1 MPVKEKENPTKGES
15 TRLAI
20 EDAAVEL
27 FLKYGYH
34 ATSMRQIAEHAQLAV
49 GGIYNHF
56 TSKDE
61 LFEAIILDKHPY
73 KQVLP
78 AILMVEGES
87 AEEFLRNAA
96 RIIFAELDRRPEF
109 IKLMLIEIIEF
120 NGVHGAKMIKEIFPK
135 VFPVFE
141 RLVKSRKSLRVSNP
155 AILLRS
161 FFGMV
166 LSFYITG
173 IVINN
178 SVIAKLLPANSADA
192 YVDIFLHGILKSKDE
207 G

>member
-1 MPVKEKENPTKGES
+1 MTEETQTKGEI
-15 TRLAI
+15 TRIAI

-27 FLKYGYH
+27 FMEHGYH
-34 ATSMRQIAEHAQLAV
+34 ATSMRQIADHAGLAL

-56 TSKDE
+56 ASKDE
-61 LFEAIILDKHPY
+61 LFEAIIVDKHPY

-78 AILMVEGES
+78 AILLAEGEN

-96 RIIFAELDRRPEF
+96 RIIFAEFDSRPDYM
-109 IKLMLIEIIEF
+109 KLMFIEMLEF
-120 NGVHGAKMIKEIFPK
+120 NGRHGAKMIKEAFPK
-135 VFPVFE
+135 IFPVFE
-141 RLVKSRKSLRVSNP
+141 RLVKTRKSLRVSNP
-155 AILLRS
+155 AILVRS
-161 FFGMV
+161 FFGMII
-166 LSFYITG
+166 SFYITE

-192 YVDIFLHGILKSKDE
+192 YVDIFLHGVIKPE

>member
-1 MPVKEKENPTKGES
+1 MPAKSKDAPKKGET

-27 FLKYGYH
+27 FMEHGYH
-34 ATSMRQIAEHAQLAV
+34 ATSMRQIAEHAGLAL

-56 TSKDE
+56 ASKDE
-61 LFEAIILDKHPY
+61 LFEAIIVDKHPY

-78 AILMVEGES
+78 AILLAEGES

-96 RIIFAELDRRPEF
+96 YIIFSELDHRPDY
-109 IKLMLIEIIEF
+109 IKLMLIEMIEF
-120 NGVHGAKMIKEIFPK
+120 NGAHGAKMIKEVFPK
-135 VFPVFE
+135 VFPTFE

-155 AILLRS
+155 AVLLRS
-161 FFGMV
+161 FFGMI

-173 IVINN
+173 IVVNN
-178 SVIAKLLPANSADA
+178 SVIAKLLPTNNADA
-192 YVDIFLHGILKSKDE
+192 YVDIFLHGIIKPE
-207 G
+207 N

>member
-1 MPVKEKENPTKGES
+1 MPAKSKDAPKKGET

-27 FLKYGYH
+27 FMEHGYH
-34 ATSMRQIAEHAQLAV
+34 ATSMRRIAEHAGLAL

-56 TSKDE
+56 ASKDE
-61 LFEAIILDKHPY
+61 LFEAIIVDKHPY
-73 KQVLP
+73 RQVLP
-78 AILMVEGES
+78 AILSAEGES

-96 RIIFAELDRRPEF
+96 CIIFAELDHRPDY
-109 IKLMLIEIIEF
+109 IKLMLIEMIEF
-120 NGVHGAKMIKEIFPK
+120 NGAHGAKMIKEVFPK
-135 VFPVFE
+135 VFPTFE

-155 AILLRS
+155 AVLLRS
-161 FFGMV
+161 FFGMI

-178 SVIAKLLPANSADA
+178 SVIAKLLPTNGADA
-192 YVDIFLHGILKSKDE
+192 YVDIFLHGIIKESA
-207 G
+207 